1 MQFTIKKL
9 YNAAYEE
16 FRHGNDRIGER
27 TCEDFN
33 EYWTYFLLDVVY
45 PATETYNEETFQSM
59 LDEGDKICNES
70 IHIGKECVVRRLSRN
85 ANINKLST
93 FDIFFSYRF
102 DES

>member
-45 PATETYNEETFQSM
+45 PATEETLIPLLDEAEAFYNEC
-59 LDEGDKICNES
+59 LG
-70 IHIGKECVVRRLSRN
+70 IGTE
-85 ANINKLST
+85 
-93 FDIFFSYRF
+93 
-102 DES
+102 